1 VRQNHQLLRVQNYS
15 APIVKSGHYFSDL
28 SLPPVYWRKRNIARR
43 FYSSMPF
50 SEKRDLHLFVRFIH
64 ETFSRAHRTD
74 LHLFIRMFTA
84 AFQPIF
90 HLTLSLSFP
99 LFLSIFF
106 TLAPASPLQKRELY
120 RLSNETPDRYR
131 SISCDNS
138 FFYHS
143 GTTAVARVKRSRQH
157 IHATWKLFIYLFFFQ
172 RYIRPSLLSWNVH
185 SLLMNLSSP
194 QCRKCHHV
202 HMHHIKST
210 CYLSLRSDASLFS
223 LIN

>member
-106 TLAPASPLQKRELY
+106 TLAPFATA
-120 RLSNETPDRYR
+120 ETRNYTGSRMKHLID
-131 SISCDNS
+131 IVA
-138 FFYHS
+138 YHV
-143 GTTAVARVKRSRQH
+143 T
-157 IHATWKLFIYLFFFQ
+157 I
-172 RYIRPSLLSWNVH
+172 
-185 SLLMNLSSP
+185 
-194 QCRKCHHV
+194 
-202 HMHHIKST
+202 
-210 CYLSLRSDASLFS
+210 LFS
-223 LIN
+223 ITAERLPSHG